1 MLFEDHAGVVQFV
14 FVVIGNDASTLV
26 ACIFTAYVCN
36 HFPVW
41 VETTTYAW
49 CWFNFH
55 YISKAA
61 KVFKGGGNSK
71 RKGFN
76 SFPSFQPELVYA
88 LILGSL
94 TCLHQCDFA
103 CIFVT

>member
-41 VETTTYAW
+41 VETTTYGW

-71 RKGFN
+71 RKDYFSAREKYSKIEWGCEA
-76 SFPSFQPELVYA
+76 SPA
-88 LILGSL
+88 TI
-94 TCLHQCDFA
+94 A
-103 CIFVT
+103 AM